1 VDLKIAV
8 AVLVKLTVSLMAV
21 LWLLGKPTH
30 RFAAEIAA
38 APPPASLVPWLASL
52 AGQDLGGQDRLGRA
66 PSLPLAT
73 GWVTARHHRHSRDHW
88 RLIS

>member
-8 AVLVKLTVSLMAV
+8 AVLVTLTVGLMAV

-38 APPPASLVPWLASL
+38 APRRPRWCPGLRHWQARVLA
-52 AGQDLGGQDRLGRA
+52 ARLGQT

-73 GWVTARHHRHSRDHW
+73 QWSRPGTTDTPETTGG
-88 RLIS
+88 